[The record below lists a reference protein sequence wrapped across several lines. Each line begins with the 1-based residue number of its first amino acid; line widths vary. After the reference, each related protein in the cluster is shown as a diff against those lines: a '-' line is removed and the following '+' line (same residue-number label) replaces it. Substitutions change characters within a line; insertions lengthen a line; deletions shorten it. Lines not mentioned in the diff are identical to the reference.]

1 MFRLLK
7 KVQLELL
14 RDVSKY
20 GFVIF
25 NYYKKKLH
33 LS

>member
-20 GFVIF
+20 GFIIF
-25 NYYKKKLH
+25 NYYKKNFT
-33 LS
+33 